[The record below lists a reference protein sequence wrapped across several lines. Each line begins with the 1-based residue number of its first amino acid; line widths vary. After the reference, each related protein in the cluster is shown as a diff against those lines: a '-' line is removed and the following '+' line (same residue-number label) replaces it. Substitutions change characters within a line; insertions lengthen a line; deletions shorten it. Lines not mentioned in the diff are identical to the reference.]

1 MGKLSLWE
9 GKMREIL
16 VQKITEAIRMPFPA
30 FTRRDVFRPTA
41 AGKKAYAVIGM
52 RRAGK
57 TTYLW
62 QVMAEAAQAGAPREA
77 MLYFN
82 CEDDRLA
89 PMDTTVLDAAL
100 EEYYRLYPTARTQ
113 SALLCW
119 DEIQTV
125 AGWERFIRRVMD
137 TEQAQIYL
145 SGSSA
150 RLLSRE
156 IATEMR
162 GRALE
167 VRIYPF
173 SFREY
178 LRHRG
183 MEPTCDWAYLSKEE
197 RSAIDH
203 ALEAYLTEGGFPEV
217 VGVDARSRIELLRS
231 YVDAALLRDVVERY
245 QVAHPTALR
254 WLMRQLLG
262 SAGSPFSAHKFHND
276 LKAQGFS
283 IGKDRVYEYLSHL
296 EDAFLIRAVSLATAS
311 ERKRMTNPRKAYP
324 IDPALIPLYART
336 VQRNRGHALETVVYL
351 ELERRGAEV
360 GYVRTASGYEVDF
373 YARYPTGETEL
384 IQVCADWS
392 DTETREREVRALQ
405 EAQVEFPEARACIL
419 TLNPPPRSAS
429 IPVVRASAWLLG

>member
-1 MGKLSLWE
+1 
-9 GKMREIL
+9 MRELL
-16 VQKITEAIRMPFPA
+16 VQKIVEAIDTPFPRL
-30 FTRRDVFRPTA
+30 TPRDAFRPQV
-41 AGKKAYAVIGM
+41 GGRKAYAVIGM

-62 QVMAEAAQAGAPREA
+62 QVMAEAHRAGTPREA
-77 MLYFN
+77 LLYFN

-89 PMDTTVLDAAL
+89 PLTVADLSAAL
-100 EEYYRLYPTARTQ
+100 EEYYRLYPTVREQ
-113 SALLCW
+113 GVILCW
-119 DEIQTV
+119 DEIQV
-125 AGWERFIRRVMD
+125 VSGWERFVRRLLD

-178 LRHRG
+178 LRHRAL
-183 MEPTCDWAYLSKEE
+183 EPQKAWEYLTKSE
-197 RSAIDH
+197 RSTLEH
-203 ALEAYLTEGGFPEV
+203 ALEQYLAEGGFPEA
-217 VGVDARSRIELLRS
+217 VGSEARSRIELLRS
-231 YVDAALLRDVVERY
+231 YVDTALLRDVVERY
-245 QVAHPTALR
+245 QVSHPVALR
-254 WLMRQLLG
+254 WLTRQLLG
-262 SAGSPFSAHKFHND
+262 NAGSPFSVHKFHND
-276 LKAQGFS
+276 LKAQGFA

-296 EDAFLIRAVSLATAS
+296 EDAFLVRTVALATQS

-324 IDPALIPLYART
+324 IDPALIALHAPT
-336 VQRNRGHALETVVYL
+336 PQRNIGHALETVVYL

-360 GYVRTASGYEVDF
+360 GYVRIQNGYEVDF
-373 YARYPTGETEL
+373 YARYPSGETAL

-392 DTETREREVRALQ
+392 DAATRERELRALEQ
-405 EAQVEFPEARACIL
+405 AQPLYPEARSIIL
-419 TLNPPPRSAS
+419 TLNPPLRTPYPVMSAC
-429 IPVVRASAWLLG
+429 RWLLDVSA